1 MRCSGR
7 SRTGACAWRLRWR
20 REKEN
25 LALLTVQND
34 SLLNTTDKLRE
45 VLRIAGEGNDDLKVV
60 ERKLFN
66 AVDDLALLNRQ
77 LNQNNLEQRRRQ
89 LRDIFMK
96 FDVDFESKITDQ
108 TKLRHMLSYVHSV
121 YDAKME
127 ALDCLGA
134 GGTLAWAE
142 FEEALLKDNF
152 WNAGA
157 GALSFLHT
165 LFCLLLLLILW
176 LTCAR

>member
-1 MRCSGR
+1 M
-7 SRTGACAWRLRWR
+7 
-20 REKEN
+20 
-25 LALLTVQND
+25 QND

-60 ERKLFN
+60 ERKLFD

-77 LNQNNLEQRRRQ
+77 LKQNNLEQRRRQ

-152 WNAGA
+152 WNSGA
-157 GALSFLHT
+157 GMLHFAQADLCSSFASDSLADM
-165 LFCLLLLLILW
+165 
-176 LTCAR
+176 CAIVAADLNERHLEFSPTKG